1 MQKKSIM
8 KSIRRKSKLNAIH
21 IINCVFGKAGVSQRV
36 IVLLTCAFSA
46 YTAFAQNITGKVV
59 DENNKPMEFVNVVL
73 LTCTDS
79 AYIAGTVTQEDG
91 RFTFEDKDTA
101 SCLVRLSSIG
111 YAMQVNP
118 VPPSGNMGTIV
129 MSPESVMLG
138 EVVVKSSRPVTAIK
152 GNALVTNV
160 ENSALA
166 HAGTANDVLSQVP
179 MVMGQDG
186 KFEVFGKGTPL
197 IYINGRQVRD
207 TEELSQLNSQDIR
220 SVEVITNP
228 GARYDASVKSI
239 IRIRTRQPQ
248 GEGFSGTLR
257 AQNGFAH
264 YFRYGEQINLKYRTQ
279 GLELFANMGYYGGK
293 SYDTSDNDMATQ
305 SQSIWRQFYNET
317 TRGTYNDFTGKIGF
331 DYMINEKHSV
341 GAYYQNGQD
350 KHTDRA
356 DYHSDILEDDAP
368 YDSWKN
374 QSESRSSVVPK
385 HSANVYYNGS
395 VGKLDIDFN
404 MDYMWNKNSRMTFNQ
419 EQSEN
424 FNDADVETR
433 SSARSRLF
441 AEKLILSYPLWKG
454 EIEVGHEYTNS
465 RLSTGFN
472 TTTDALIDATTQV
485 DENNN
490 AFFIQLSQQ
499 LGRFKAS
506 AGLRYEHV
514 NFDYYADGQYRPEQS
529 KTYNN
534 VFPSL
539 ALSTQWGQVQT
550 ALSYTA
556 KTLRPNYSHL
566 DGTVN
571 YINRFTYKS
580 GNPYLKPTTLH
591 TVELMAAWQ
600 MLFAQI
606 SYNYAKNP
614 IYNATQ
620 PYYEDERIQLITYE
634 NFAKN
639 QSLSAFLGINLQC
652 GIWKPRLN
660 AGITKQ
666 WFSVPCADGQKE
678 MGKPMP
684 LVQFQNAIQL
694 PGDIWLNLDA
704 QWRGCGDTENVSLR
718 SSSYVNAKL
727 YKAFF
732 HDCFSVTVEAKDLF
746 NKNYERLTF
755 YNGSVMLDAVNR
767 GDSRS
772 LFVTL
777 QYKFNTSRDRYKGR
791 GAGQAE
797 KDRF

>member
-1 MQKKSIM
+1 M

-36 IVLLTCAFSA
+36 IVLLTCAFSV

-73 LTCTDS
+73 LSCTDS
-79 AYIAGTVTQEDG
+79 AYIAGTMTQEDG

-257 AQNGFAH
+257 AQNGFSH
-264 YFRYGEQINLKYRTQ
+264 YFRSGEQINMKYRTQ

-293 SYDTSDNDMATQ
+293 SYETSDNDMTTQ
-305 SQSIWRQFYNET
+305 SQSIWRQLYNET

-356 DYHSDILEDDAP
+356 
-368 YDSWKN
+368 
-374 QSESRSSVVPK
+374 
-385 HSANVYYNGS
+385 
-395 VGKLDIDFN
+395 
-404 MDYMWNKNSRMTFNQ
+404 
-419 EQSEN
+419 
-424 FNDADVETR
+424 
-433 SSARSRLF
+433 
-441 AEKLILSYPLWKG
+441 
-454 EIEVGHEYTNS
+454 
-465 RLSTGFN
+465 
-472 TTTDALIDATTQV
+472 
-485 DENNN
+485 
-490 AFFIQLSQQ
+490 
-499 LGRFKAS
+499 
-506 AGLRYEHV
+506 
-514 NFDYYADGQYRPEQS
+514 
-529 KTYNN
+529 
-534 VFPSL
+534 
-539 ALSTQWGQVQT
+539 
-550 ALSYTA
+550 
-556 KTLRPNYSHL
+556 
-566 DGTVN
+566 
-571 YINRFTYKS
+571 
-580 GNPYLKPTTLH
+580 
-591 TVELMAAWQ
+591 
-600 MLFAQI
+600 
-606 SYNYAKNP
+606 
-614 IYNATQ
+614 
-620 PYYEDERIQLITYE
+620 
-634 NFAKN
+634 
-639 QSLSAFLGINLQC
+639 
-652 GIWKPRLN
+652 
-660 AGITKQ
+660 
-666 WFSVPCADGQKE
+666 
-678 MGKPMP
+678 
-684 LVQFQNAIQL
+684 
-694 PGDIWLNLDA
+694 
-704 QWRGCGDTENVSLR
+704 
-718 SSSYVNAKL
+718 
-727 YKAFF
+727 
-732 HDCFSVTVEAKDLF
+732 
-746 NKNYERLTF
+746 
-755 YNGSVMLDAVNR
+755 
-767 GDSRS
+767 
-772 LFVTL
+772 
-777 QYKFNTSRDRYKGR
+777 
-791 GAGQAE
+791 
-797 KDRF
+797 